1 LIFEALYCRGHES
14 AFEFEGLEIAAE
26 LVGVLLEALGMR
38 QECMK
43 VAESGKAIQGPEEE
57 AET

>member
-14 AFEFEGLEIAAE
+14 AFEFEGLELAAE

-38 QECMK
+38 QECRR
-43 VAESGKAIQGPEEE
+43 VAESGKAI
-57 AET
+57 